1 MKSCP
6 SRSGTCVD
14 KVASHPRHRQ
24 QIDHG
29 NGEGALNLGLYLFPR
44 LFVSHEVGLF
54 DNGNVTNARY
64 ELSDSWNVTL
74 ESGQRDCAVQ
84 INWRKN
90 RD

>member
-1 MKSCP
+1 LRTILATGSNF
-6 SRSGTCVD
+6 
-14 KVASHPRHRQ
+14 
-24 QIDHG
+24 DHG

-44 LFVSHEVGLF
+44 LFVSYGVGLF

-74 ESGQRDCAVQ
+74 ESGQRDSAVQ

-90 RD
+90 KD